1 MFHVMQAD
9 ASALQQELQELQSST
24 AEARQQ
30 MQADTT
36 GLQGHLQTALAECVK
51 ASQGQGQLQTALKNS
66 RNAHQQMQADV
77 TGLQGQLQ
85 TALAGCKIPL
95 HKKKPAHADS
105 HKEIS
110 NPMGQLA
117 TAADAHAV
125 ADSAQSDAKK
135 PQKQLSG
142 AVISFDLHTKKLQQQ
157 LTEAQAA
164 VESAQ
169 AGTGKVLQQQRTE
182 LQARIE
188 QSNKLSVAA
197 HHVELL
203 AKVPI
208 SPSDCAEML
217 WMLQPLPC
225 NLNYHQ
231 RLYLLP

>member
-1 MFHVMQAD
+1 
-9 ASALQQELQELQSST
+9 
-24 AEARQQ
+24 
-30 MQADTT
+30 
-36 GLQGHLQTALAECVK
+36 
-51 ASQGQGQLQTALKNS
+51 
-66 RNAHQQMQADV
+66 MQADV

-203 AKVPI
+203 AKVPVWKLCMDVHMQI
-208 SPSDCAEML
+208 CCICYIYML
-217 WMLQPLPC
+217 RNGRC
-225 NLNYHQ
+225 NNNNNNNAFQLMMS
-231 RLYLLP
+231 